1 MSFDAPNRERAAMIS
16 NQDFIRTIFSDAG
29 PEAFAWVCSFQ
40 GDPKTA
46 SGSEWLGQSCRVS
59 SLPRL
64 DETGNTYFN
73 VSTLKV
79 HDGLVKRKGENFD
92 ELWVVALDD
101 VRTKATLP
109 EGFVPTYSIETSKN
123 NFQCGLKL
131 SVPLRD
137 MDRAKAL
144 FKALAAK
151 GFTDAG
157 AQGPQ
162 SRYMRLPVGVN
173 LKGACG
179 PGGFPHRLDQ
189 WNPDLTF
196 TVDEIVSIFGL
207 DLDESAPEV
216 TAKTTS
222 PDRAKGEVEN
232 KADAII
238 IAKVLRSAKAQRVW
252 GGDGDGFGSGSDADQ
267 YLLNLIAFQTE
278 DADQVERIYSQSP
291 RASRK
296 SSDGTCKWW
305 KRADYRKRS
314 IESAF
319 KFVED
324 HPQGD
329 ADEARA
335 TVEGAIA
342 TAKVS
347 GDFRGIYAPDVVDA
361 FVVLG
366 KGDAANYDHLRQ
378 QARKAG
384 ATLSTLDAEVNR
396 AGDAQNLSHDEA
408 AELAISKLGGIESI
422 LHNQGSFWRWMQGL
436 GVWKRIESD
445 ETIKKI
451 IHGVLPRQQ
460 INGGTVGS
468 VLSVLRTKVSRE
480 DVVFDAP
487 RSDVFINCL
496 SGTLCL
502 KEGDYLKHD
511 RFESWWELRP
521 HRWEDYLTACVPVT
535 WVEGA
540 QCPRF
545 EKYLKDVTEGDKDG
559 LQKRQVLVEAIGY
572 SLTQMTSE
580 ERFFILHGESSN
592 NGKSTF
598 LKVLE
603 SLAGKEN
610 TSALSLHQL
619 GERFGLA
626 GLQSKLINICAEI
639 PRGAVLPD
647 DVIKRLT
654 SGDSITVERKGK
666 DLFDIRPF
674 ATLVFATNT
683 LPNLRDLSPA
693 TNEKRCILIEF
704 NCSFNGDRRDAK
716 LIDKLKAELPGIFWM
731 SVETFG
737 AAYALSRTE
746 ATWTYDA
753 DGARQPIAW
762 FGGLLEDPPSSILAK
777 AAWRKDSD
785 PVQQFADDCLEA
797 GPGSWLQ
804 ASELFAAWVAWA
816 ESNGVP
822 QNLNSRRLT
831 ARLGRLFP
839 KIVTGDEARQGR
851 TRGVRGLGF
860 AKDAAR

>member
-1 MSFDAPNRERAAMIS
+1 MRFDTSTSERAAMIT
-16 NQDFIRTIFSDAG
+16 NQDFLRTIFSEAG
-29 PEAFAWVCSFQ
+29 PDAFAWVCSFS
-40 GDPKTA
+40 GDPKSA
-46 SGSEWLGQSCRVS
+46 GNPDWIGQSCRVS

-64 DETGNTYFN
+64 NEAGNTYFN
-73 VSTLKV
+73 ISTLKV
-79 HDGLVKRKGENFD
+79 HDGRVKRKGENFD
-92 ELWVVALDD
+92 ALWVVVLDD
-101 VRTKATLP
+101 VGTKATLP

-131 SVPLRD
+131 SVPLRE

-162 SRYMRLPVGVN
+162 SRYVRLPVGVN
-173 LKGACG
+173 RKGSCG

-189 WNPDLTF
+189 WNPNLTF
-196 TVDEIVSIFGL
+196 TVDQIVSVFGL
-207 DLDESAPEV
+207 DLEESAS
-216 TAKTTS
+216 AKIVKSTS

-232 KADAII
+232 KADAVI

-252 GGDGDGFGSGSDADQ
+252 NGESGDGLNSGSDADQ

-296 SSDGTCKWW
+296 SSDGTCKWLT
-305 KRADYRKRS
+305 RADYRKRS
-314 IESAF
+314 IDSAF
-319 KFVED
+319 KFVEA
-324 HPQGD
+324 HPHGD
-329 ADEARA
+329 ADEART
-335 TVEGAIA
+335 TVEVAIA

-366 KGDAANYDHLRQ
+366 KGDAANYDHLRK

-396 AGDAQNLSHDEA
+396 ASDSQNLSHDEA

-422 LHNQGSFWRWMQGL
+422 LSKRGSFWVWGREL
-436 GVWKRIESD
+436 GVWKCIESD
-445 ETIKKI
+445 EAIKKV

-468 VLSVLRTKVSRE
+468 ILSVLRTKVSRE

-487 RSDVFINCL
+487 RPDVFINCL
-496 SGTLCL
+496 SGTLYL
-502 KEGDYLKHD
+502 KGDDYFKHD
-511 RFESWWELRP
+511 RFEGWWELRP
-521 HRWEDYLTACVPVT
+521 HRREDYLTACVPVT

-545 EKYLKDVTEGDKDG
+545 ERYLADVTRGDTDG
-559 LQKRQVLVEAIGY
+559 LEKRRVLVQAIGY

-580 ERFFILHGESSN
+580 ERFFILFGETSN

-603 SLAGKEN
+603 LLAGKEN
-610 TSALSLHQL
+610 TSAFSLQQF
-619 GERFGLA
+619 GERFGPA

-647 DVIKRLT
+647 DAIKRLT
-654 SGDSITVERKGK
+654 SGDTITVEKKGK
-666 DLFDIRPF
+666 DPHEIRPF
-674 ATLVFATNT
+674 ATLWFATNT

-693 TNEKRCILIEF
+693 TLEKRCVLIEF

-716 LIDKLKAELPGIFWM
+716 LLDKLKAELPGIFWM
-731 SVETFG
+731 CVESFG
-737 AAYALSRTE
+737 AAYAMSRTPSE
-746 ATWTYDA
+746 WTVNGNVREDL
-753 DGARQPIAW
+753 AW
-762 FGGLLEDPPSSILAK
+762 FGGLIEDPASSIRAK

-785 PVQQFADDCLEA
+785 PVQQFADDRLVE
-797 GPGSWLQ
+797 GLGGFVET
-804 ASELFAAWVAWA
+804 SELFAAWQAWTEA
-816 ESNGVP
+816 NGV
-822 QNLNSRRLT
+822 LLKLDSRRLV
-831 ARLGRLFP
+831 ARLSKIFP
-839 KIVTGDEARQGR
+839 KIVTGDQARQGR
-851 TRGVRGLGF
+851 NRGVRGLDL
-860 AKDAAR
+860 AKATA